1 MAMILEVGGGNVD
14 QYLNAKLSCHKI
26 ILNAKILAGRTF
38 EGTVMA
44 KAKHQGRHFLHIP
57 GPSPIPDR
65 VLRAMDM
72 PIIDHRSQE
81 FAELGRAVL
90 EGSQTIFKTSGPV
103 IIFPSS
109 GTGAWEAAIVNTLSP
124 GDKVLMVETGHFATL
139 WRQMAGRWGIEVDF
153 LPGDWRRGAD
163 PAEIEAKLAA
173 DKSHAIKA
181 VMVVHNETSTGATSR
196 VGEIRAAMDRVG
208 HPALLMVDTIS
219 SLGSVDYRHEE
230 WKVDVSVSCSQKGFM
245 LPPGLGFNAIS
256 EKARAAARTNKMPRS
271 YWDWE
276 EMLKPNEK
284 GFFPYTPATNLL
296 YALRESIS
304 MLLEE
309 GLDQVFVRH
318 QRLAAAARAAVNHW
332 GLEVL
337 CQEPKDFSP
346 VLTAVLMPPGYD
358 ADEFRKVV
366 LDHFNMSL
374 GSGLSKVAGKVFRIG
389 HLGECNELTLLAALT
404 GVEMGLSVAGVPH
417 RAGGVDAAM
426 ELLEQRNQGNALQ

>member
-1 MAMILEVGGGNVD
+1 MQND
-14 QYLNAKLSCHKI
+14 
-26 ILNAKILAGRTF
+26 GRRI
-38 EGTVMA
+38 ERDEREANMR
-44 KAKHQGRHFLHIP
+44 QGRHFLQIP
-57 GPSPIPDR
+57 GPSPVPDR

-72 PIIDHRSQE
+72 PVIDHRSAE
-81 FAELGRAVL
+81 FGQLGRAVL
-90 EGSQTIFKTSGPV
+90 EGAQKIFQTSGPV
-103 IIFPSS
+103 VIFPSS

-139 WRQMAGRWGIEVDF
+139 WRQMAARWGIDVDF

-163 PAEIEAKLAA
+163 AAVIEERLAR
-173 DKSHAIKA
+173 DTSHALKA

-196 VGEIRAAMDRVG
+196 IGEIRAAMDRAG

-219 SLGSVDYRHEE
+219 SLGSVDYRHDE

-256 EKARAAARTNKMPRS
+256 DKARAAARTNKMPRS

-276 EMLKPNEK
+276 EMLKPNAN

-296 YALRESIS
+296 YGLREAIA

-309 GLDQVFVRH
+309 GLGQVFARH
-318 QRLAAAARAAVNHW
+318 QRLAAATRAAVNHW

-346 VLTAVLMPPGYD
+346 VLTAVLMPPGHD
-358 ADEFRKVV
+358 ADQFRKVV
-366 LDHFNMSL
+366 LDNFNMSL

-404 GVEMGLSVAGVPH
+404 GVEMGLSVAGIPY

-426 ELLEQRNQGNALQ
+426 KYLEQRPQGNSPAHLKVVGS

>member
-1 MAMILEVGGGNVD
+1 MG
-14 QYLNAKLSCHKI
+14 
-26 ILNAKILAGRTF
+26 
-38 EGTVMA
+38 
-44 KAKHQGRHFLHIP
+44 QGRHFLQIP
-57 GPSPIPDR
+57 GPSPVPDR

-72 PIIDHRSQE
+72 PVIDHRSAE
-81 FAELGRAVL
+81 FAELGRTVL
-90 EGSQTIFKTSGPV
+90 EGAKKVFQTSGPV
-103 IIFPSS
+103 VIFPSS

-139 WRQMAGRWGIEVDF
+139 WHNMAGRWGIAVDF
-153 LPGDWRRGAD
+153 IPGDWRRGAD
-163 PAEIEAKLAA
+163 PAEVEAKLTT
-173 DKSHAIKA
+173 DKSHAFKA

-196 VGEIRAAMDRVG
+196 IAEIRAAMDRLQ

-230 WKVDVSVSCSQKGFM
+230 WQVDVSVSCSQKGFM

-256 EKARAAARTNKMPRS
+256 QKALAASKTNKMPRS

-276 EMLKPNEK
+276 EMLKPNAK

-296 YALRESIS
+296 YGLREATA

-309 GLDQVFVRH
+309 GLDNVFARH
-318 QRLAAAARAAVNHW
+318 QRLAAATRTAVNHW

-337 CQEPKDFSP
+337 CKEPKDFSP

-366 LDHFNMSL
+366 LDNFNMSL
-374 GSGLSKVAGKVFRIG
+374 GTGLAKVAGKVFRIG

-404 GVEMGLSVAGVPH
+404 GVEIGLAVAGVPH
-417 RAGGVDAAM
+417 RSGGVDAAM
-426 ELLEQRNQGNALQ
+426 KFLEQRPSGNASHLKVVGS